1 MHITH
6 FYQLTHAT
14 SVCSSHPPSPGSHG
28 HSVKEERTKFKFN
41 EKKKKEKKR
50 NKRKKNFSFTIF
62 CTYRCNLL
70 LFLLWCW
77 TKNQ

>member
-14 SVCSSHPPSPGSHG
+14 SVCSSHPPFPGNHG
-28 HSVKEERTKFKFN
+28 HSAKEERKNKKSM
-41 EKKKKEKKR
+41 KKKK
-50 NKRKKNFSFTIF
+50 KRKRQNFSFTIF

-77 TKNQ
+77 AKNQ